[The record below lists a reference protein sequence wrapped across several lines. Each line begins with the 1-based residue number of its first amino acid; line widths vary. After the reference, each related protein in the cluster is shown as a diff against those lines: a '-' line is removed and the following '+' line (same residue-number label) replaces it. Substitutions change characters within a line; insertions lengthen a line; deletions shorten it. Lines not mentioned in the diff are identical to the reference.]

1 LKSASLTSTTAEA
14 THHRPRLADPQGMRD
29 VLPYQAN
36 RLLALTGAPVV
47 RWCEGQFGIS
57 RRQWRLL
64 AALAEQGVMQSS
76 QLAVHVELDRVRTS
90 RALLGLEEQGLITRN
105 AQLGNARHVFVSITQ
120 AGREIYDGLWP
131 LVKAHHQ
138 RLMSALSKQQV
149 AALEAMINLLQAQ
162 ALRLQASYDDLPKAN
177 RRAGQAAKLG
187 NSHRISK

>member
-1 LKSASLTSTTAEA
+1 MAVETA
-14 THHRPRLADPQGMRD
+14 HHRPRLADPQGMRD

-64 AALAEQGVMQSS
+64 AALAEEGVMQSS
-76 QLAVHVELDRVRTS
+76 QLAKHVELDRVRTS
-90 RALLGLEEQGLITRN
+90 RALQGLEERGFITRS
-105 AQLGNARHVFVSITQ
+105 AQAGNARHVFVSITQ
-120 AGREIYDGLWP
+120 DGRKIYDGLWP

-138 RLMSALSKQQV
+138 RLMAALSAQQLN
-149 AALEAMINLLQAQ
+149 ALEEMIDVLQAQ
-162 ALRLQASYDDLPKAN
+162 ALRLQAFYDNLPKAN

-187 NSHRISK
+187 NSLRISK

>member
-1 LKSASLTSTTAEA
+1 LKSERLSTAVGETVP
-14 THHRPRLADPQGMRD
+14 HRPSLSSPQGMRD

-36 RLLALTGAPVV
+36 RLLALTGAPIV

-76 QLAVHVELDRVRTS
+76 QLAAHAQLDRVRTS
-90 RALLGLEEQGLITRN
+90 RGLRELQSRGLIDRQT
-105 AQLGNARHVFVSITQ
+105 QVGNARHVMVSITA

-131 LVKAHHQ
+131 LVKAHHE
-138 RLMSALSKQQV
+138 RLMSALSVQQRLD
-149 AALEAMINLLQAQ
+149 LEEMIDTLQAQ

-177 RRAGQAAKLG
+177 RRAGQEAKFNQLKK
-187 NSHRISK
+187 HFK